1 MDILNSWS
9 LKIAKE
15 VTPDKIDLAPI
26 MTQAFVKGGKARED
40 LFYQEKKGAWGGF
53 GAQVIYH
60 SFWKHITK
68 NQVVTKQDRPTNNMV
83 SMQL

>member
-40 LFYQEKKGAWGGF
+40 LFYQEKRELGVDLACKLYITAF
-53 GAQVIYH
+53 G
-60 SFWKHITK
+60 ST
-68 NQVVTKQDRPTNNMV
+68 
-83 SMQL
+83 